1 MVTANQK
8 SIIDMYPK
16 EKKETKHNS
25 KASHQMTRENKRRK
39 GKKTLQKQIQNN

>member
-16 EKKETKHNS
+16 EKKEQRAE
-25 KASHQMTRENKRRK
+25 KAVFCLLTP
-39 GKKTLQKQIQNN
+39 LNNYYVWNNTYDLI